1 MSFKNWLSLFTV
13 EEEDK
18 ERAEDKEK
26 LPGPIAY
33 SANPQKWNERGIY
46 SIHAKSSGPEGGYPE
61 ISSALINKQQQIKE
75 LEQERIDKFNA
86 DEQNYKSRVTPQT
99 KYFGGKTKKRRKPK
113 ATVGKPKSTVGKPK
127 TKSKNK
133 KVASRKTAH
142 NKKK

>member
-26 LPGPIAY
+26 LTGPIAY
-33 SANPQKWNERGIY
+33 SSNPQKWNERGIY
-46 SIHAKSSGPEGGYPE
+46 SIPAKSSGPEGGYPE

>member
-46 SIHAKSSGPEGGYPE
+46 SIPAKSSGPEGGYPE

-113 ATVGKPKSTVGKPK
+113 STVGKPKSTVGKPK

>member
-46 SIHAKSSGPEGGYPE
+46 SIPAKSSGPEGGYPE

-113 ATVGKPKSTVGKPK
+113 STVGKPK

>member
-46 SIHAKSSGPEGGYPE
+46 SVAEKNSGPEGGYPE

-113 ATVGKPKSTVGKPK
+113 AKSKA
-127 TKSKNK
+127 KSKNK

>member
-46 SIHAKSSGPEGGYPE
+46 SIPAKSSGPEGGYPE
-61 ISSALINKQQQIKE
+61 ISSALINKQQQIKD

>member
-46 SIHAKSSGPEGGYPE
+46 SIPAKSSGPEGGYPE

-113 ATVGKPKSTVGKPK
+113 ATVGKPKAKSKA
-127 TKSKNK
+127 KSKNK

>member
-46 SIHAKSSGPEGGYPE
+46 SIPAKSSGPEGGYPE